1 MTKSSTP
8 TETLSKD
15 YAATAENLSAILKKE
30 LTYYSCKGYLNSSD
44 PTMITAADRM
54 KVVDWCYGVVDH
66 YHLSRETVANAME
79 MVDRF
84 LSVSAGPSALWDI
97 NSDVAKAG
105 GNALHSQSTFQLL
118 TVAALYSC
126 LKAKDDM
133 FPINQFA
140 ESYCKV
146 YTKEEIDAMK
156 HILLRGLS
164 WRTNT
169 PTAHQV
175 GHATLSLLVPHV
187 NLPESTWGF
196 LLDEMKYQTEIAV
209 RDYYFSTQR
218 PSTIALAS
226 IYNAIEK
233 VSSKPDKE
241 MLSTFLLRTVGCY
254 EYGES
259 MHINAARR
267 RLQQLLQ
274 GDNVFEETDINTFS
288 QVISQDPVKTLELD
302 FEVKSTD
309 SKSVPTPHEPQ
320 RSPFCSDFL
329 DSVTLQAVD
338 NFMATFPI
346 DYKDEKMPSLS
357 ASELTTLLDKM
368 PEEPSHPF
376 NTSPSLPTFT
386 VATLSS
392 GMAPKKPENSATASA
407 QVTPVKAPK
416 KPVRPL
422 TAYHMFLQIEK
433 EFIIQ
438 TMAGEDADETIHDDK
453 VYLDYVP
460 ERYRKIKL
468 SPDWYH
474 KAVKR
479 KRRKHRK
486 QHGKIGFKELTCM
499 IATRWADLEKTNPE
513 VKKFVRTLAEQ
524 ELSQYRREME
534 EYYTASIAHNKN
546 SSIVSKSK
554 PPPKRAHS
562 DVEYASIAPIKPHKQ
577 PRRMSS
583 MTGLASVG
591 EVAHSGHRTVF
602 SSNLNSFHYHPAT
615 KHRENSHADG
625 TNEEDQP
632 LSRMVSREGKD
643 LFESE

>member
-1 MTKSSTP
+1 MSKSSTP

-44 PTMITAADRM
+44 PTMITAADRK

-66 YHLSRETVANAME
+66 YNLSRETVVNAME

-105 GNALHSQSTFQLL
+105 NNALHSQSKFQLL

-140 ESYCKV
+140 ESCCKV
-146 YTKEEIDAMK
+146 YTKDEIDAME
-156 HILLRGLS
+156 HTLLRGLS

-233 VSSKPDKE
+233 VSSKPDQE

-274 GDNVFEETDINTFS
+274 GDNVFEETNTNTFS
-288 QVISQDPVKTLELD
+288 QVISQDPIKTIEMD

-309 SKSVPTPHEPQ
+309 SKSVPTPPEPR
-320 RSPFCSDFL
+320 RSPFSSDFL

-346 DYKDEKMPSLS
+346 DYEDETTPSLS
-357 ASELTTLLDKM
+357 ASEVTTLLDKM
-368 PEEPSHPF
+368 PEEQSHPL

-386 VATLSS
+386 VEPCLNS
-392 GMAPKKPENSATASA
+392 SATASA

-433 EFIIQ
+433 EYIIQ

-468 SPDWYH
+468 SPDWFH

-486 QHGKIGFKELTCM
+486 QHGKIGFKELTTM
-499 IATRWADLEKTNPE
+499 VASRWNDLDKTNPD
-513 VKKFVRTLAEQ
+513 VKRFVQKLANQGME
-524 ELSQYRREME
+524 EYRREME
-534 EYYTASIAHNKN
+534 EYYTANIARNKN
-546 SSIVSKSK
+546 SSIVSKSN

-562 DVEYASIAPIKPHKQ
+562 DLEYTSITPIKPHKQ
-577 PRRMSS
+577 PRRISS
-583 MTGLASVG
+583 MTG
-591 EVAHSGHRTVF
+591 
-602 SSNLNSFHYHPAT
+602 
-615 KHRENSHADG
+615 
-625 TNEEDQP
+625 EDQP

-643 LFESE
+643 LFE